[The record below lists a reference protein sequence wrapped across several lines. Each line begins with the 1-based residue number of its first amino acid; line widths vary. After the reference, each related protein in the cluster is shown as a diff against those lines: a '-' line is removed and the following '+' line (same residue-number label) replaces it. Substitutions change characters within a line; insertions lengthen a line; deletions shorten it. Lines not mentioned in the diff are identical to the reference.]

1 MAGVINCGFAR
12 SAVKNSFLKKD
23 GAIEKDTGIRYSRF
37 IATFAGKFEGNFE
50 ITKTLYGMKS
60 RDLVNNFNKWKTS
73 EEKRS
78 YLKHFSAENWKK
90 LPQIQKQQHTM
101 RDCRAC
107 SVYHFSMQSSFP
119 VKSVHLKS
127 TNPSNVLKDTANK
140 SLKNIK
146 PTITSIKDAA
156 KISYEAVDN
165 QFKQIYNIPFPDAI
179 VKVKGLNLQ
188 KRLTPL
194 EQKQKWRQTRHEE
207 KENILK
213 QWQENE
219 VLSFLGSRKSYEQH
233 EQERKNLYFESKQG
247 AEQRTLKR
255 KADESM
261 NIVKKKKHSPD
272 HASLHFDKAGL
283 LDKVERMKEGE
294 EVSLI
299 QCKQI
304 NINDSMK

>member
-1 MAGVINCGFAR
+1 MCLVTYVKPEGLPGKMAGMINCGFAR
-12 SAVKNSFLKKD
+12 CAVKNSFLKKD

-37 IATFAGKFEGNFE
+37 IATFAGKFEGNFQ
-50 ITKTLYGMKS
+50 ITKTLYGTKS

-73 EEKRS
+73 EEKQS
-78 YLKHFSAENWKK
+78 YLKHFSAENWNK

-119 VKSVHLKS
+119 VKSVRLKS

-156 KISYEAVDN
+156 KTCYEAVDN
-165 QFKQIYNIPFPDAI
+165 QFKQIYNIPFSDAI

-194 EQKQKWRQTRHEE
+194 
-207 KENILK
+207 
-213 QWQENE
+213 
-219 VLSFLGSRKSYEQH
+219 
-233 EQERKNLYFESKQG
+233 
-247 AEQRTLKR
+247 
-255 KADESM
+255 
-261 NIVKKKKHSPD
+261 
-272 HASLHFDKAGL
+272 
-283 LDKVERMKEGE
+283 
-294 EVSLI
+294 
-299 QCKQI
+299 
-304 NINDSMK
+304 